1 MQVLHW
7 ITLHGPGLLESAG
20 IIGGLLF
27 TAVTLRRDMRSRH
40 ISNLITLTAQHRE
53 IWERF
58 YERPQ
63 LARVRDA
70 HADVKKKPPT
80 RDESLFVHLIILHLN
95 CWYQAVKRRE
105 VTEPEGMNLDV
116 GKFFAL
122 PVPHAVWMKWRE
134 YQDREFVRYV
144 DDAIKHFSK

>member
-1 MQVLHW
+1 MQILHW
-7 ITLHGPGLLESAG
+7 ITLHGPGFLESAG

-27 TAVTLRRDMRSRH
+27 TAVTLRRDLRSRH

-53 IWERF
+53 IWQRF
-58 YERPQ
+58 YEKPH

-70 HADVKKKPPT
+70 NADLVEKPPT
-80 RDESLFVHLIILHLN
+80 PDEALFVHLIILHLN

-116 GKFFAL
+116 GAFFAL
-122 PVPHAVWMKWRE
+122 PIPRHVWLQWRE

-144 DDAIKHFSK
+144 DNAIQSFFR